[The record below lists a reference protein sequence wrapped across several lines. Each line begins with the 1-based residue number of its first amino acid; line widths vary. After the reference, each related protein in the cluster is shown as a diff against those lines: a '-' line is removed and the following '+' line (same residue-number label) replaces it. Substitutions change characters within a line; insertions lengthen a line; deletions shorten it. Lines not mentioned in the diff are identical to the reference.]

1 MTTSP
6 KHDEEWREFYTEVGF
21 RHGFALGAKA
31 VRTAA
36 APHLS
41 PDQLKKLDAWL
52 EADVHGWT
60 RKVLNE
66 EEPPDAPNI

>member
-1 MTTSP
+1 MTT

-41 PDQLKKLDAWL
+41 EAHLAKLDAWL
-52 EADVHGWT
+52 EKEVSDWT
-60 RKVLNE
+60 RAVLME
-66 EEPPDAPNI
+66 EEPPSPPKL